1 MKPAVLH
8 IDIENNIR
16 GGQKQ
21 SLMLYSALLNKS
33 IKTNFICK
41 SASELQKYLV
51 KNKMNYYSLS
61 FISSYSLIQGFK
73 IAKYARDNA
82 YNIIHCHSS
91 DSLNLGIIAKFFNRK
106 LKVIGSRRVVF
117 PVKNKMKYNSLFLDK
132 IITVSDAVKNQMLK
146 SGVDENKLIT
156 IHSGIPLYEI
166 KKTTSSGIKQKIEFA
181 NSFIVGTTAAFT
193 NEKDYPT
200 LIEVAK
206 IVTKKNPKIKFVFLG
221 KGPLFE
227 DIKKLVNDYNLI
239 YQVFFFGYVNEP
251 LKYIKD
257 FDIYVTSTKSEG
269 LGTSILD
276 AMALGKPVI
285 ATNTGGIPEIVRH
298 NKNGILFDKGDY
310 HSLAEAILELY
321 ENTDKRNAM
330 SKKSIEIIKE
340 FDIDK
345 TVEKTLEL
353 YEAMLNGEK

>member
-8 IDIENNIR
+8 IDTETGIR

-21 SLMLYSALLNKS
+21 ALMLYHRLIEKNIKS
-33 IKTNFICK
+33 YFICRRD
-41 SASELQKYLV
+41 SELEKYLD
-51 KNKMNYYSLS
+51 KNKMNYFSLS
-61 FISSYSLIQGFK
+61 FLSSYSLIQGFK

-91 DSLNLGIIAKFFNRK
+91 HSLNLGIIAKFFNRK
-106 LKVIGSRRVVF
+106 LKVIGSRRVMF

-132 IITVSDAVKNQMLK
+132 IISVSDAVKKQMVK
-146 SGVDENKLIT
+146 SGINEKKLIT
-156 IHSGIPLYEI
+156 IHSGIAQNEI
-166 KKTTSSGIKQKIEFA
+166 QKTISAELKKDKSFV
-181 NSFIVGTTAAFT
+181 NSFLIGTSAAFT

-200 LIEVAK
+200 LVKAAK
-206 IVTKKNPKIKFVFLG
+206 IVTNEHSDIKFVFLG

-227 DIKKLVNDYNLI
+227 GIKKLVNEYNLI
-239 YQVFFFGYVNEP
+239 NKVFFFGYVNEP

-285 ATNTGGIPEIVRH
+285 ATNTGGIPEIVHH
-298 NKNGILFDKGDY
+298 NKNGILFEKGDY

-321 ENTDKRNAM
+321 ENSDKRNAM
-330 SKKSIEIIKE
+330 SKKSIEIVKE

-353 YEAMLNGEK
+353 YEAMQNGEK